1 MRKNKRKNAIEK
13 QKKRMGFTLPEEIKR
28 YIWGALFFLMA
39 AILVLSFF
47 EKAGVAGRIIFS
59 FLNYLIGKSIY
70 LLPVILVISGLVFF
84 LTHYEKFLGGVLL
97 AALLLVLGGSGILEN
112 WKSGEK
118 LGGYFGYL
126 AGHLF
131 QLFGFWVTQIIF
143 VGLTIIGILIF
154 WQLLAPHHSSEYS
167 SNQRFSFLFFLF
179 L

>member
-97 AALLLVLGGSGILEN
+97 ATLLLVLGSSGILEN

-118 LGGYFGYL
+118 IGRIPWLFSRSSFSSLWSLGDSDNLCFTDSGWISNFL
-126 AGHLF
+126 A
-131 QLFGFWVTQIIF
+131 VIKT
-143 VGLTIIGILIF
+143 
-154 WQLLAPHHSSEYS
+154 
-167 SNQRFSFLFFLF
+167 N
-179 L
+179 